1 MNKNQKFVVS
11 HLDKQSGP
19 FDEKELRGK
28 WEKGELL
35 PIDYVYHEE
44 KHDWVLIAEL
54 FPWASTKRE
63 APKAETAPPPVT
75 ETVKRKSPPK
85 VEFALP
91 KVEPINSPT
100 EKAEPIKMN
109 EPAVDLVKPTPVQP
123 APVQAMPTQPKMEPK
138 TEITNVTAM
147 PAADLMPAA
156 PIPTAAPVISIGTK
170 VQLSN
175 GVGELDLA
183 SLQPGFVELCLQD
196 SSTNLT
202 LHEPFHIH
210 VKPAEPVELK
220 WNLVQTQTVGENL
233 SLIVRALDDKGQVC
247 IGHNDHYVLQIRGS
261 VSTDMNIH
269 MKDGQATL
277 NFNHVKAEKWTFSVY
292 NPHQRQLRLPE
303 SQTLDWMP
311 GPATRLIL
319 DGPREYTAGSPLK
332 VRVKAVDNFGN
343 LANTFQGTV
352 VLEVKAS

>member
-63 APKAETAPPPVT
+63 APKSEPTPPPVT
-75 ETVKRKSPPK
+75 ETAKRKTTPK

-91 KVEPINSPT
+91 KVEPILSQP
-100 EKAEPIKMN
+100 EKKAEPVR
-109 EPAVDLVKPTPVQP
+109 EFGPAVDLVQPEPTKVEKPMMEVTSVTTVTGADLVPAPAPTP
-123 APVQAMPTQPKMEPK
+123 A
-138 TEITNVTAM
+138 
-147 PAADLMPAA
+147 PAAL
-156 PIPTAAPVISIGTK
+156 TPVLSIGTK

-175 GVGELDLA
+175 GVGELDLN
-183 SLQPGFVELCLQD
+183 SLQPGFVELCLQG
-196 SSTNLT
+196 SSTSLT
-202 LHEPFHIH
+202 LNEPFHIH

-233 SLIVRALDDKGQVC
+233 SLVVRALDDKGQVC

-261 VSTDMNIH
+261 MSQDMNIQ

-303 SQTLDWMP
+303 AHTLEWAP
-311 GPATRLIL
+311 GVATRLIL
-319 DGPREYTAGSPLK
+319 DGPREYTAGAPLK